1 MNEAPSQIKQ
11 AKALRKPEKLP
22 DNANNIILSD
32 ETTKFLEKLPV
43 YAVDGEYLYQEEFPT
58 KSQYYILWD
67 YTTNLAWLADSAGF
81 RYPRYVINI
90 NPWRP
95 EEFLSRP
102 ENLPESV
109 YLEMTSSMSMGT
121 APMVATKRKKKKVD
135 TTYKW
140 KKLTQSSKLI
150 SSLLEQANICMRA
163 RSLS

>member
-11 AKALRKPEKLP
+11 
-22 DNANNIILSD
+22 
-32 ETTKFLEKLPV
+32 
-43 YAVDGEYLYQEEFPT
+43 
-58 KSQYYILWD
+58 
-67 YTTNLAWLADSAGF
+67 
-81 RYPRYVINI
+81 
-90 NPWRP
+90 
-95 EEFLSRP
+95 SRP

-150 SSLLEQANICMRA
+150 SNLLEQANICMRA